1 MERITTQ
8 RRAIRRVLE
17 EAPGPL
23 GPMEVLET
31 ATADGVRLGLATVYR
46 TIRWLLDA
54 GEVTAVDLP
63 GEPARYEPATRVH
76 HHHFRCTRCGRVID
90 IPCTVRALETM
101 VPSGYTLEAHEIF
114 LSGTCDR
121 HGR

>member
-31 ATADGVRLGLATVYR
+31 ATAEGVRLGLATVYR

-63 GEPARYEPATRVH
+63 GEPARYEPATRSH